1 MSLFFKFPLNSQI
14 KIRIYEKLYG
24 FHSWVQ
30 ADIQEKGEERESRAD
45 EMHDQEP
52 DTETME
58 LLTLIEKYP
67 AVILTLLVRT
77 RDPKQELGYKKLPT
91 IKRRYF

>member
-1 MSLFFKFPLNSQI
+1 MCFFIPFELSQI
-14 KIRIYEKLYG
+14 EIRTDEKVAG

-30 ADIQEKGEERESRAD
+30 ADIQEEGEERESLAD
-45 EMHDQEP
+45 ERQDQEP

-77 RDPKQELGYKKLPT
+77 TDTKQT
-91 IKRRYF
+91 WI

>member
-1 MSLFFKFPLNSQI
+1 MVGFPP
-14 KIRIYEKLYG
+14 
-24 FHSWVQ
+24 WVQ
-30 ADIQEKGEERESRAD
+30 ADIQENGEKKESRAD
-45 EMHDQEP
+45 ERQDQEP

-77 RDPKQELGYKKLPT
+77 THPKQEFGFKKLAT
-91 IKRRYF
+91 LK